1 MVSVKRVRR
10 KHAETIYLRAFIWY
24 NSMENLVCGG
34 VRFMVFS
41 SITFL
46 FVFLAAVLL
55 LSAVCPMRF
64 QNYLLLAASLA
75 FYVWGEWRFAG
86 ILVLST
92 LFDYGMGLLIGYFRK
107 KEQKRAATAALI
119 VTVSGN
125 LLVLG
130 VFKYSG
136 LLVRSINALGASF
149 RVPSFV
155 LPLGISFY
163 TFQQMSYIIDV
174 YCGNVKPQK
183 NPLTFGTYVM
193 LFPQLIAGPIVRY
206 SEIEEQLAERKRTVT
221 GYAEGVRR
229 FVCGLA
235 KKVLLANSA
244 GAVYETITANT
255 GRSAV
260 LSWLG
265 MFLYAFQIYYD
276 FSGYSDMAIGLGKM
290 FGFTFPEN
298 FDHPYEAK
306 SATEFW
312 RRWHITLSTWFREYV
327 YIPLG
332 GSRKGTWRTIRN
344 LLIVWALTGFWHGA
358 AWNFL
363 LWGLYWFVFLTIE
376 KFVIGKKLEKVPSV
390 FRHVYAL
397 LLILFGWVLFANE
410 NLSAAGSY
418 IASLFRGPFVNAETG
433 YVFFSNL
440 GVILPAALFCTSLPG
455 KWAAVLK
462 KKTGEEAFVPA
473 LLRTAVMAVVFLLC
487 VACLIRESYNP
498 FLYFRF

>member
-1 MVSVKRVRR
+1 
-10 KHAETIYLRAFIWY
+10 
-24 NSMENLVCGG
+24 
-34 VRFMVFS
+34 MVFS

-46 FVFLAAVLL
+46 FVFLASVLV

-64 QNYLLLAASLA
+64 QNYLLLVASLA
-75 FYVWGEWRFAG
+75 FYMWGEWRFAG
-86 ILVLST
+86 ILILST
-92 LFDYGMGLLIGYFRK
+92 LFDYGMGLLIGYFRS
-107 KEQKRAATAALI
+107 KERKHAAVAALT
-119 VTVSGN
+119 VTVAGN

-136 LLVRSINALGASF
+136 LLVRSINSLGASL

-174 YCGNVKPQK
+174 YRGNVKPQK
-183 NPLTFGTYVM
+183 NPFTFATYVM

-206 SEIEEQLAERKRTVT
+206 SEIEEQLEKRTRSVT
-221 GYAEGVRR
+221 GYAEGIRR

-235 KKVLLANSA
+235 KKVLLANAA
-244 GAVYETITANT
+244 GAVYETIASNP

-276 FSGYSDMAIGLGKM
+276 FSGYSDMAIGLGRM

-332 GSRKGTWRTIRN
+332 GRDRK
-344 LLIVWALTGFWHGA
+344 
-358 AWNFL
+358 
-363 LWGLYWFVFLTIE
+363 
-376 KFVIGKKLEKVPSV
+376 SV
-390 FRHVYAL
+390 V
-397 LLILFGWVLFANE
+397 
-410 NLSAAGSY
+410 
-418 IASLFRGPFVNAETG
+418 
-433 YVFFSNL
+433 
-440 GVILPAALFCTSLPG
+440 
-455 KWAAVLK
+455 
-462 KKTGEEAFVPA
+462 
-473 LLRTAVMAVVFLLC
+473 
-487 VACLIRESYNP
+487 
-498 FLYFRF
+498 

>member
-174 YCGNVKPQK
+174 YRGNVKPQK

-235 KKVLLANSA
+235 KKVLLARRSRPTRA
-244 GAVYETITANT
+244 GARSFRGLACFCTRFRFIMISPAIRIWQSVSGRCSDSLSPRTSTIRMRRRARLSSGEDGILRCPPGSANMFT
-255 GRSAV
+255 SRSAAA
-260 LSWLG
+260 G
-265 MFLYAFQIYYD
+265 
-276 FSGYSDMAIGLGKM
+276 
-290 FGFTFPEN
+290 
-298 FDHPYEAK
+298 
-306 SATEFW
+306 
-312 RRWHITLSTWFREYV
+312 RER
-327 YIPLG
+327 G
-332 GSRKGTWRTIRN
+332 
-344 LLIVWALTGFWHGA
+344 
-358 AWNFL
+358 
-363 LWGLYWFVFLTIE
+363 
-376 KFVIGKKLEKVPSV
+376 VPSAI
-390 FRHVYAL
+390 F
-397 LLILFGWVLFANE
+397 
-410 NLSAAGSY
+410 
-418 IASLFRGPFVNAETG
+418 
-433 YVFFSNL
+433 
-440 GVILPAALFCTSLPG
+440 
-455 KWAAVLK
+455 
-462 KKTGEEAFVPA
+462 
-473 LLRTAVMAVVFLLC
+473 
-487 VACLIRESYNP
+487 
-498 FLYFRF
+498 